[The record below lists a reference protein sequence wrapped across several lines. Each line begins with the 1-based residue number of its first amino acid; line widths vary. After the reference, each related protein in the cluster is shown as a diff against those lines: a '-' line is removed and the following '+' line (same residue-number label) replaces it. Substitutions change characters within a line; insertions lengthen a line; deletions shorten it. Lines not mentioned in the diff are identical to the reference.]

1 MRNNLPITQLE
12 KEVPEGYILVSET
25 DLQGNIIFAN
35 EDFIKIS
42 GYSKEELEGQPHNM
56 IRHPD
61 VPEIVFADL
70 WATIQKGEPWHQLV
84 KNRCKNGDYY
94 WVEANVAPVIKN
106 GKVTG
111 YKSIRNPISD
121 AEKAAATAAYKQ
133 IASGKLLI
141 KGGAVIKPW
150 TQKLAHWS
158 PLPQKSI
165 LGKTMIPLVVMA
177 VMWSIILQLYLQNVA
192 DNLYADAVV
201 ERQEVLTDNLQSEVD
216 ALGKIALTNAVG
228 IAGNSAVIYGLY
240 DKQDTALWQI
250 VEVNYQQYVERADL
264 KNIGVAIFDAQM
276 KKIANSGVSIEP
288 PQMPSE
294 PVFRVHF
301 QAAGGFV
308 QALVPVPYGE
318 KVLGLV
324 VMNLP
329 LTQIA
334 TAEQASDHHYAAL
347 GFDGQAITLAKGF
360 EESPVK
366 ALLAQ
371 VNHQQLISDGY
382 AVVDNQLLVF
392 DAIDEK
398 NGEKNGKIG
407 AHLIAEPM
415 VILDKLLSDTYF
427 MIYVAQGAMSGGFIL
442 LLIQVFW
449 RMRSSILGPMKQ
461 LTQKLAKA
469 AEEGSLSVRADVVVE
484 DEIGQMARNFNHYVS
499 SVQQLMVGVSD
510 MISALSQ
517 GDLQQRIE
525 QDAKGDLNLLKT
537 DVNQS
542 VDNIQQVISE
552 IEKAIHHLKT
562 AHYQFESTAEFKG
575 SFASMMGDLK
585 NAMSITDEAVQGIDS
600 TMKSIAEGDFSSRL
614 NAELMGDLQG
624 LKVNINQSLDALET
638 GVNDAVAVIVAQS
651 NGDLTERM
659 TGQYEGQLA
668 LMQKALNSSL
678 DKVSQAILG
687 LMTSANTVNGASEQ
701 IAQGNFDLSDRIQ
714 EQATSLQSTVQ
725 SMESITG
732 MVQNNAQSAK
742 EAASLADAAKQQA
755 DNGAAVMAQSIESM
769 QALSKSSQKIA
780 DIIGLIDS
788 IAFQTNL
795 LALNA
800 AVEAARAGEQGRGFA
815 VVAGE
820 VRTLAGKSA
829 EAAKEIR
836 HLIETSGQQV
846 VDSEHLVQKSEKEFS
861 SVLEAILKMQKLV
874 SDIAQGSSAQ
884 AKSVEEIN
892 HAVEGLDKVTQQNTA
907 LVEET
912 AASAETLKD
921 EAHQMRQ
928 QVGFFRVEGSTAK
941 ALPNR
946 NKKS

>member
-1 MRNNLPITQLE
+1 MRKNLPVTQRE
-12 KEVPEGYILVSET
+12 KVIPEDYILVSET
-25 DLQGNIIFAN
+25 DFQGNITYAN
-35 EDFIKIS
+35 DDFIKIC
-42 GYSKEELEGQPHNM
+42 GYSREELIGQPHNM

-61 VPEIVFADL
+61 VPEIAFADL
-70 WATIQKGEPWHQLV
+70 WKTIQNGEPWHQLV

-94 WVEANVAPVIKN
+94 WVEANVAPIVKD
-106 GKVTG
+106 GKIIG

-121 AEKAAATAAYKQ
+121 AEKAATEAAYKL
-133 IASGKLLI
+133 IASGKLLL
-141 KGGAVIKPW
+141 KGGAVMKPW
-150 TQKLAHWS
+150 MQKIADWS

-165 LGKTMIPLVVMA
+165 LAKTMIPLVVMSI
-177 VMWSIILQLYLQNVA
+177 MWSIILQLYLQNVA
-192 DNLYADAVV
+192 DNLYSDAVI
-201 ERQEVLTDNLQSEVD
+201 ERQGVLSGNLQSEVE
-216 ALGKIALTNAVG
+216 ALGKVALTNAVG

-240 DKQDTALWQI
+240 DKQETALWQI
-250 VEVNYQQYVERADL
+250 VEVNYQQYVDRADL

-276 KKIANSGVSIEP
+276 KKIANSGVDITP
-288 PQMPSE
+288 PEMPSE
-294 PVFRVHF
+294 PVTRVHF
-301 QAAGGFV
+301 QAEGGFV
-308 QALVPVPYGE
+308 QALVPVPYGD

-329 LTQIA
+329 LTQI
-334 TAEQASDHHYAAL
+334 EQTEKASDHSYAAL
-347 GFDGQAITLAKGF
+347 AIDGQAISLAKGF
-360 EESPVK
+360 EDSPTQ
-366 ALLAQ
+366 ALLNQ
-371 VNHQQLISDGY
+371 VNHQQLIEDGY

-392 DAIDEK
+392 DKVTSQSEVT
-398 NGEKNGKIG
+398 G

-415 VILDKLLSDTYF
+415 VILNKLLSDTYF

-442 LLIQVFW
+442 LLIQVFL
-449 RMRSSILGPMKQ
+449 RMRASILEPMKR
-461 LTQKLAKA
+461 LTQKLKRA
-469 AEEGSLSVRADVVVE
+469 ADDGSLAVRAEVLVE

-499 SVQQLMVGVSD
+499 SVQHLMVGVSD
-510 MISALSQ
+510 MVLALSK
-517 GDLQQRIE
+517 GDLDQRIE

-537 DVNQS
+537 DVNS
-542 VDNIQQVISE
+542 SLDNIQQVISE
-552 IEKAIHHLKT
+552 IEKVIQHLKT
-562 AHYQFESTAEFKG
+562 AHYQFESSADFKG
-575 SFASMMGDLK
+575 AFATMMTDLQ
-585 NAMSITDEAVQGIDS
+585 NAMSITNQAVQGINT
-600 TMKSIAEGDFSSRL
+600 TMKSISEGDFSSRL
-614 NAELMGDLQG
+614 TADLMGDLQG
-624 LKVNINQSLDALET
+624 LKNNINQSLDALET

-659 TGQYEGQLA
+659 TGRYDGQLA

-701 IAQGNFDLSDRIQ
+701 IARGSLDLSDRIQ
-714 EQATSLQSTVQ
+714 EQAASLQSTVQ

-732 MVQNNAQSAK
+732 MVQDNAQSAK

-755 DNGAAVMAQSIESM
+755 DNGAAVMAQSIQSM
-769 QALSKSSQKIA
+769 QALSESSQKIA

-846 VDSEHLVQKSEKEFS
+846 VESEQLVQKSEKEFS
-861 SVLEAILKMQKLV
+861 SVLDAILKMQQLV
-874 SDIAQGSSAQ
+874 SDIAHASSGQAQ
-884 AKSVEEIN
+884 SVAEIN
-892 HAVEGLDKVTQQNTA
+892 HAVEGLDRVTQQNAA

-912 AASAETLKD
+912 AASADTLKD
-921 EAHQMRQ
+921 ETVQMRQ
-928 QVGFFRVEGSTAK
+928 QVGFFRVEGARSQS
-941 ALPNR
+941 LPNGS
-946 NKKS
+946 KKQKS

>member
-1 MRNNLPITQLE
+1 MRNNLPITQTE
-12 KEVPEGYILVSET
+12 RVVPEGYILVSET
-25 DLQGNIIFAN
+25 DLQGNIIYAN
-35 EDFIKIS
+35 EDFIKIC
-42 GYSKEELEGQPHNM
+42 GYSKAELEGQPHNI

-70 WATIQKGEPWHQLV
+70 WATLQKGEPWHQLV

-111 YKSIRNPISD
+111 YKSIRNPITD
-121 AEKAAATAAYKQ
+121 AEKTATEAAYKL
-133 IASGKLLI
+133 IAAGKLLI
-141 KGGAVIKPW
+141 KGGAVMKPW
-150 TQKLAHWS
+150 TQKIAHWS

-165 LGKTMIPLVVMA
+165 LGKTRIPLVVMSI
-177 VMWSIILQLYLQNVA
+177 MWSIILQFYLQNVA

-201 ERQEVLTDNLQSEVD
+201 ERQGVLSDNLQSEVD

-240 DKQDTALWQI
+240 DKQETALWQI
-250 VEVNYQQYVERADL
+250 LEVNYQQYVDRADL
-264 KNIGVAIFDAQM
+264 KGIGVAIFDAQL
-276 KKIANSGVSIEP
+276 KKIANSGVAIDSP
-288 PQMPSE
+288 KMPSE
-294 PVFRVHF
+294 PMTRVHF
-301 QAAGGFV
+301 QETGGFV
-308 QALVPVPYGE
+308 QALVPVPYGD
-318 KVLGLV
+318 KILGVV

-334 TAEQASDHHYAAL
+334 ASEEVSDHFYAAL
-347 GFDGQAITLAKGF
+347 SFTDQRISVVKGF
-360 EESPVK
+360 EDSPVQS
-366 ALLAQ
+366 LLAQ
-371 VNHQQLISDGY
+371 VNHAQLIEDGY
-382 AVVDNQLLVF
+382 AVVDNRLLVF
-392 DAIDEK
+392 DTIKEK
-398 NGEKNGKIG
+398 DRTLG

-415 VILDKLLSDTYF
+415 VILDRLLSDTYF

-449 RMRSSILGPMKQ
+449 RMRSSILNPMKQ

-469 AEEGSLSVRADVVVE
+469 SEEGSLSVRADVVVE

-499 SVQQLMVGVSD
+499 SVQQLLVGVSD
-510 MISALSQ
+510 MISALSK
-517 GDLQQRIE
+517 GNLEQRIE

-542 VDNIQQVISE
+542 VDNIQEVISE
-552 IEKAIHHLKT
+552 IEKVIHHLKT
-562 AHYQFESTAEFKG
+562 AHYQFDSTAEFKG
-575 SFASMMGDLK
+575 AFATMMGDLQ
-585 NAMSITDEAVQGIDS
+585 NAMSITDEAVQGINR
-600 TMKSIAEGDFSSRL
+600 TMTSIAEGDFSSRL
-614 NAELMGDLQG
+614 TAELMGDLQG
-624 LKVNINQSLDALET
+624 LKENINHSLNALET
-638 GVNDAVAVIVAQS
+638 GINDTVSVIVAQS

-659 TGQYEGQLA
+659 TGHYDGQLA

-701 IAQGNFDLSDRIQ
+701 IAQGNLDLSDRIQ
-714 EQATSLQSTVQ
+714 EQAASLQSTVQ
-725 SMESITG
+725 SMESITQ
-732 MVQNNAQSAK
+732 MVQKNARSAK
-742 EAASLADAAKQQA
+742 EAASLADAAKMQA
-755 DNGAAVMAQSIESM
+755 DNGAQVMAQSISSM
-769 QALSKSSQKIA
+769 QALSQSSQKIA

-836 HLIETSGQQV
+836 SLIETSGQQV
-846 VDSEHLVQKSEKEFS
+846 VESEHLVQKSEKEFS
-861 SVLEAILKMQKLV
+861 SVLEAILKMQQLV
-874 SDIAQGSSAQ
+874 SDIAQASSGQAQ
-884 AKSVEEIN
+884 SVAEIN
-892 HAVEGLDKVTQQNTA
+892 HAIEGLDRVTQQNAA

-912 AASAETLKD
+912 AASADTLKD

-928 QVGFFRVEGSTAK
+928 QVGFFRVEKSAVQ
-941 ALPNR
+941 ALPHR
-946 NKKS
+946 SKKQQS